1 MRHGLEL
8 SVPFQ
13 KGISAKK
20 SLCIAHQLGSVWQV
34 VKLFVDHYNKMPG
47 SHLDHVQ
54 RLHPEF
60 NAHRAEEEC
69 RKVISTFNGRLA
81 LENCHLLTTWKV
93 DQSGWKS
100 LAFFLIMISILDA
113 SAKGWWWSFRQRRKS
128 SGILEVLRLATNKCK
143 VPSARQ
149 ISQSIKLCMWVVYFA
164 RAGDECYLLGKDS
177 EGLVPQTTDPPSMC
191 TYRTYPTH
199 SAPCVRCIRY
209 WGPNQSQ
216 SRLRP
221 VHPDMTIRWFWTKCI
236 CFLRATKPRQFA
248 LRLRR
253 RLAWLGFGRFSQNGP
268 SFAFG
273 GGQGGPLIG

>member
-81 LENCHLLTTWKV
+81 LENCHLLTT
-93 DQSGWKS
+93 
-100 LAFFLIMISILDA
+100 
-113 SAKGWWWSFRQRRKS
+113 
-128 SGILEVLRLATNKCK
+128 
-143 VPSARQ
+143 
-149 ISQSIKLCMWVVYFA
+149 
-164 RAGDECYLLGKDS
+164 
-177 EGLVPQTTDPPSMC
+177 
-191 TYRTYPTH
+191 
-199 SAPCVRCIRY
+199 
-209 WGPNQSQ
+209 
-216 SRLRP
+216 
-221 VHPDMTIRWFWTKCI
+221 
-236 CFLRATKPRQFA
+236 
-248 LRLRR
+248 
-253 RLAWLGFGRFSQNGP
+253 
-268 SFAFG
+268 
-273 GGQGGPLIG
+273 